1 MWKVLPFED
10 GKNSVVPKTASDSDL
25 GVGSGGPSG
34 MGSSCVVECHRV
46 SKSFGNIQVLFDVD
60 LQVREAEVLCIL
72 GPSGAGKSTL
82 LRCINH
88 LEGIDGGWVKVGGQI
103 IGYEL
108 KADKLHELP
117 ESVIRHQRGLSGMVF
132 QHFNLFPHF
141 TVLENVMVGP
151 VELQKEPKAQVEIRA
166 REFLGRVGLG
176 EKISAYPTQLSGG
189 QQQRVA
195 IARALAMNPRVL
207 LFDEPTSALDPE
219 VVGEVLAVMLELA
232 QEGRT
237 MIVVTHEVGFAREA
251 ADRVA
256 FMFDGKIAE
265 IGPAKSV
272 LERPTEARTAEFL
285 AHVLV

>member
-1 MWKVLPFED
+1 MPSD
-10 GKNSVVPKTASDSDL
+10 RASKE
-25 GVGSGGPSG
+25 GNRT
-34 MGSSCVVECHRV
+34 VVECHSV
-46 SKSFGNIQVLFDVD
+46 VKSFGSVHVLRSVD
-60 LQVREAEVLCIL
+60 LEVRESEVLCIL

-88 LEGIDGGWVKVGGQI
+88 LEGIDGGWIKVTDQI

-108 KADKLHELP
+108 RGNKLHELS
-117 ESVIRHQRGLSGMVF
+117 ERAVRRQRGLCGMVF

-141 TVLENVMVGP
+141 TALQNVMLGP
-151 VELQKEPKAQVEIRA
+151 VEILKQPRGEVEA
-166 REFLGRVGLG
+166 RSRLLLDRVGLAS
-176 EKISAYPTQLSGG
+176 KVSAYPSQLSGG

-219 VVGEVLAVMLELA
+219 VVGEVLRVMLELA
-232 QEGRT
+232 DEGRT

-256 FMFDGKIAE
+256 FMFEGRITE
-265 IGPAKSV
+265 IGAARAV
-272 LERPTEARTAEFL
+272 LEKPSEARTAEFL
-285 AHVLV
+285 SHVLI

>member
-1 MWKVLPFED
+1 MTTT
-10 GKNSVVPKTASDSDL
+10 GYDL
-25 GVGSGGPSG
+25 AEGRPD
-34 MGSSCVVECHRV
+34 VVELHGV
-46 SKSFGNIQVLFDVD
+46 SKSFGNVHVLRGVD
-60 LQVREAEVLCIL
+60 LHVRESEVLCVL
-72 GPSGAGKSTL
+72 GPSGAGKSTM

-88 LEGIDGGWVKVGGQI
+88 LEGIDAGWIKVAGQI

-108 KADKLHELP
+108 RGSKLHELP
-117 ESVIRHQRGLSGMVF
+117 ERLIRHQRGLSGMVF
-132 QHFNLFPHF
+132 QQFNLFPHF
-141 TVLENVMVGP
+141 NVLENVMVGP
-151 VELQKEPKAQVEIRA
+151 VELQKEPKAQVEARA
-166 REFLGRVGLG
+166 RGFLDRVGLG
-176 EKISAYPTQLSGG
+176 DKVSAYPAQLSGG

-195 IARALAMNPRVL
+195 IARALAMNPKVL

-256 FMFDGKIAE
+256 FMFDGRITE
-265 IGPAKSV
+265 TGPAKSV
-272 LERPTEARTAEFL
+272 LESPREARTAEFL

>member
-1 MWKVLPFED
+1 MAPDGRRTKV
-10 GKNSVVPKTASDSDL
+10 SDPVSAPA
-25 GVGSGGPSG
+25 G
-34 MGSSCVVECHRV
+34 VVEFHNV
-46 SKSFGNIQVLFDVD
+46 SKWFGSTQALRDVN

-88 LEGIDGGWVKVGGQI
+88 LEPIDRGWITVAGEI

-108 KADKLHELP
+108 RGGKLHELP
-117 ESVIRHQRGLSGMVF
+117 ERVVRRQRGMCGMVF

-141 TVLENVMVGP
+141 TALQNVMMGP
-151 VELQKEPKAQVEIRA
+151 CELLKQPRDLVEARA
-166 REFLGRVGLG
+166 RTLFERVGLG
-176 EKISAYPTQLSGG
+176 DKMDAYPSQLSGG

-195 IARALAMNPRVL
+195 IARALAMEPRVL

-219 VVGEVLAVMLELA
+219 VVGEVLAVMFEIA
-232 QEGRT
+232 KEGRT

-256 FMFDGKIAE
+256 FMFDGQVTE
-265 IGPAKSV
+265 VGPARSV
-272 LERPTEARTAEFL
+272 LANPSEARTAEFL
-285 AHVLV
+285 AHVLI